1 MVRGRRGKLGRD
13 EAAGPSRRSIPPTRR
28 RVRQRRPNPWHAEEE
43 DSSEEPQEDEG
54 EDSNE
59 SQEDKQEDEEDSEE
73 RQEDEDDVQE
83 SQEDD
88 KEEEGGET
96 QEHRRQDD
104 SGECQE
110 DKDEEDNKE
119 SQEDD
124 DESRADNGGKRK
136 RSETVESPQR
146 NKQIST
152 TLNDS
157 QAFDCPICS
166 EHFTIPVHQCENG
179 HTSCSSCSTKLKNKC
194 PICHLAFSFR
204 NSAVER
210 RVESS
215 TVVCKNSEYGCKE
228 KMNSCKKRYH
238 ERKCCYEP
246 CSCPLSDCNYI
257 GSLGGLCQ
265 HFRDEHKNSA
275 AQFQF
280 SIYFRLTFNVDEKY
294 LVLREKTHG
303 ILFTLNITRTDD
315 GNKISLN
322 CIAPS
327 SIQLHISY
335 EIEARDLNMRSRIV
349 TFKSSMLG
357 RNERPADAEDLHF
370 LLVPSYFFFEGQFA
384 LEIFMWKPSLVLKK
398 YIRN

>member
-28 RVRQRRPNPWHAEEE
+28 RVRQRRPNPGHAEEE

-59 SQEDKQEDEEDSEE
+59 SQEDKQEDEEDREE
-73 RQEDEDDVQE
+73 RQEDEDDGQE

-136 RSETVESPQR
+136 RSETVESLQR
-146 NKQIST
+146 NEQISMT
-152 TLNDS
+152 VNDS
-157 QAFDCPICS
+157 QVFYCPICS
-166 EHFTIPVHQCENG
+166 ELLKIPVHQCENG
-179 HTSCSSCSTKLKNKC
+179 HTTCSSCSTKLKNKC
-194 PICHLAFSFR
+194 PTCHLAFSSR
-204 NSAVER
+204 NSAIER
-210 RVESS
+210 LLESS
-215 TVVCKNSEYGCKE
+215 TVSCKNSKYGCEDTMNFSE
-228 KMNSCKKRYH
+228 KCDH
-238 ERKCCYEP
+238 ERSCCYEP
-246 CSCPLSDCNYI
+246 CSCPFSDCNCI
-257 GSLGGLCQ
+257 GSLSGLCQ
-265 HFRDEHKNSA
+265 HLRDEHKNSA
-275 AQFQF
+275 TQFQF
-280 SIYFRLTFNVDEKY
+280 DISLRLTFNADEKY
-294 LVLREKTHG
+294 LVLQERTHG
-303 ILFTLNITRTDD
+303 ILFILNITRTDD
-315 GNKISLN
+315 GNKVSLN

-327 SIQLHISY
+327 SIHLCIHYQIRTS
-335 EIEARDLNMRSRIV
+335 DLNMRSRSV

-357 RNERPADAEDLHF
+357 RNERPADADLHF
-370 LLVPSYFFFEGQFA
+370 VLVPSFFFYKGQFE
-384 LEIFMWKPSLVLKK
+384 LEIFMWKPSESLKV
-398 YIRN
+398 YI